1 MSSSSTKKLPELLMP
16 AGSKDKA
23 FSAFRYGADA
33 VYIGVPM
40 FSLRTR
46 ENCITENDIT
56 EIIEYAHK
64 NGKKVYVTVNGF
76 PHEFAI
82 EQIKKHLAF
91 LETVLPDGVIFAD
104 LGVLALANEFAP
116 SVPKHLSVQQST
128 VNIPAMKL
136 WMKMGVERV
145 ILAREMAIREVK
157 KVHEALPDLELEY
170 FVHGAVC
177 MAYSGRC
184 LLSNFTGGRD
194 ANRGACNHTC
204 RWNYRVF
211 DDEGREIDVRDHEDT
226 REEEKEQP
234 VQEVTDIYFV
244 RHGESKKNT
253 PVQIES
259 CTIES
264 AEKYPLTQKG
274 IHNAEQEAQK
284 YKNAFDVIISSPFLR
299 ARQTAD
305 IFRKYSPRAQYLE
318 NKDLS
323 DLDVGEF
330 DDKPL
335 SQSDEYRKTILS
347 TEKFGGGESLEDLKK
362 RILSVYTQIQEEH
375 KGKRILIVSHGC
387 PLETLFDAL
396 QGNTLHYWENWME
409 HTKVFR
415 ALEVSSKKEGSSKS
429 LRDFEDLKF
438 WEEEE
443 RQKEIIPV
451 EEDFHG
457 THIMSSKDMCMIEEL
472 QKVIDGGVCSLKVE
486 GRNKTAYYAATIARA
501 YRSALDTIAEG
512 KEFDESLWE
521 EVHATANRG
530 FFPGFLNGKPRKG
543 SIKYEANAS
552 KAKKEFCARV
562 VGWSNGRLEII
573 VKNKIEEGADLEI
586 VMPKRE
592 DDFSI
597 RAEEMMFGN
606 THTQTLHGGNINKK
620 ASIKCEQEI
629 PEGIFI
635 RQKASNPGIK
645 LSASEE
651 ASLSYKA

>member
-1 MSSSSTKKLPELLMP
+1 MP

-46 ENCITENDIT
+46 ENCITEEDIT

-64 NGKKVYVTVNGF
+64 NKKKVYVTVNGF

-82 EQIKKHLAF
+82 EQIKKHLSF
-91 LETVLPDGVIFAD
+91 LETVSPDGVIFAD

-116 SVPKHLSVQQST
+116 TVPKHLSVQQST

-136 WMKMGVERV
+136 WMEMGVERV

-157 KVHEALPDLELEY
+157 KVHDALPNLELEY

-226 REEEKEQP
+226 RTQNKKEENEEKEG
-234 VQEVTDIYFV
+234 T
-244 RHGESKKNT
+244 
-253 PVQIES
+253 
-259 CTIES
+259 
-264 AEKYPLTQKG
+264 
-274 IHNAEQEAQK
+274 
-284 YKNAFDVIISSPFLR
+284 
-299 ARQTAD
+299 
-305 IFRKYSPRAQYLE
+305 
-318 NKDLS
+318 
-323 DLDVGEF
+323 
-330 DDKPL
+330 
-335 SQSDEYRKTILS
+335 
-347 TEKFGGGESLEDLKK
+347 
-362 RILSVYTQIQEEH
+362 
-375 KGKRILIVSHGC
+375 
-387 PLETLFDAL
+387 
-396 QGNTLHYWENWME
+396 
-409 HTKVFR
+409 
-415 ALEVSSKKEGSSKS
+415 SKS
-429 LRDFEDLKF
+429 IRDFEDLKF

-443 RQKEIIPV
+443 RKKEIIPV

-457 THIMSSKDMCMIEEL
+457 THIMSSKDMCMIEDL

-501 YRSALDTIAEG
+501 YRSALDSIAEG

-521 EVHATANRG
+521 EIHATANRG
-530 FFPGFLNGKPRKG
+530 FFPGFLNGKPRNG

-562 VGWSNGRLEII
+562 VGWRNGRLEII
-573 VKNKIEEGADLEI
+573 VKNKIEEGSILEI

-597 RAEEMMFGN
+597 SATEMMFGN
-606 THTQTLHGGNINKK
+606 TPTSTLHGGNINKK

-645 LSASEE
+645 LSPAEE